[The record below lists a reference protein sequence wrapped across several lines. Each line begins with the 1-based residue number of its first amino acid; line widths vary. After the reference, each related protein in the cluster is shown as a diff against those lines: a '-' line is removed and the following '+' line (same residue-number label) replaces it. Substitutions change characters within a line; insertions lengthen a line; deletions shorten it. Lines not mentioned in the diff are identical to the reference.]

1 MNLKTGERLP
11 GTFWCSGHTYSGI
24 IKDINNDGKKDV
36 LCVGLDN
43 GYEDAVFFGYE
54 IDTLTKVRLT
64 TDKYL
69 IRGHQIADL
78 ITYIRLPKTD
88 YDEYKKFRTPGIS
101 EKSFVDIKSSRT
113 YQFCTT
119 DYLNDYSSCLWYQI
133 DYNLRDVNIIVD
145 SRFRVMRDSLVSHGA
160 LPLPYT
166 DTPEYV
172 DLQKHKLLYWKN
184 GNWVKRN
191 ELD

>member
-1 MNLKTGERLP
+1 M
-11 GTFWCSGHTYSGI
+11 FF
-24 IKDINNDGKKDV
+24 V
-36 LCVGLDN
+36 LDYDN

-113 YQFCTT
+113 YQFYTT

-145 SRFRVMRDSLVSHGA
+145 SRFRVMRDTLVAHGK

-172 DLQKHKLLYWKN
+172 EIQKNKILYWKN
-184 GNWVKRN
+184 GKWVKRK